1 MAEPISIA
9 CVADLRN
16 AFVRGQHEI
25 GGVFGTINGFDGV
38 WEGMIPSSGS
48 FPVGSGFAARVTT
61 LGQQRLSFSRL
72 NLWRPMVGMQGDCA
86 VSCDPP
92 TEIVKPGNGQ
102 NDWYRLLNVAYNTEP
117 FCLESMFADSLNLE
131 EQIAQQFRDLKFLS
145 TDVMDEFYRNNY
157 VALSRYRYFGYDNG
171 TTQQFVNDGWRFATD
186 ADGNVDTT
194 YVILDAGF
202 DPENISALSVS
213 GILNRI
219 RDRGQYI
226 GTFPKDGVVPLITDW
241 QTFQEL
247 PLYDTNRRV
256 DNRFRAPEML
266 NPGYAAVSEYAMFG
280 LKNDPFSLRYFWT
293 ETEPGYPDGVLKRI
307 DQWANQPLTNGCM
320 SDLSNDYQEA
330 DFQISI
336 LKGQSPVFTMQ
347 NGEQPLSAGSGVT
360 FADPASPWNG
370 VWRFVNE
377 VNEVTPC
384 NQDRNKGYWRMNL
397 KKAAKPSESGF
408 RGNLVLHRR
417 FPWRGIAKICRPL
430 GTPTAGSYDCDWTCA
445 PLDWAPPA
453 LEDVFTCGRWNP
465 DTCTSVG

>member
-1 MAEPISIA
+1 MAEPISIS

-25 GGVFGTINGFDGV
+25 GGIFGEINGFNGV
-38 WEGMIPSSGS
+38 WNGMVPSSGS

-61 LGQQRLSFSRL
+61 LGQQRFNFTRL

-102 NDWYRLLNVAYNTEP
+102 NDWYRLLHVAYNTEP

-145 TDVMDEFYRNNY
+145 SDVMDEFNRNNY
-157 VALSRYRYFGYDNG
+157 TALSRYRYFGYDTG
-171 TTQQFVNDGWRFATD
+171 TTQQLVQDGWRFATD

-194 YVILDAGF
+194 YVILDSGY
-202 DPENISALSVS
+202 DPANISALAVT

-219 RDRGQYI
+219 RDTGTYI
-226 GTFPKDGVVPLITDW
+226 GTYPSDGSVPLVTDR
-241 QTFQEL
+241 QTFEEL
-247 PLYDTNRRV
+247 PLYDTNRRA
-256 DNRFRAPEML
+256 DNRYREPGVL
-266 NPGYAAVSEYAMFG
+266 NPAYGSVTSYAGYD
-280 LKNDPFSLRYFWT
+280 LKNDPFSLRYYWT

-307 DQWANQPLTNGCM
+307 DQWANQLLTNGCM
-320 SDLSNDYQEA
+320 SVMSQDYQDA

-336 LKGQSPVFTMQ
+336 PFGSMPVFTMQ
-347 NGEQPLSAGSGVT
+347 NGEQPLSAGSGVS

-384 NQDRNKGYWRMNL
+384 NQDRNKGYWRMVM
-397 KKAAKPSESGF
+397 KKAAKPVESGF

-417 FPWRGIAKICRPL
+417 FPWRGIARICRPL

-453 LEDVFTCGRWNP
+453 LEDVFTCGRWNN
-465 DTCTSVG
+465 DTCSSVG